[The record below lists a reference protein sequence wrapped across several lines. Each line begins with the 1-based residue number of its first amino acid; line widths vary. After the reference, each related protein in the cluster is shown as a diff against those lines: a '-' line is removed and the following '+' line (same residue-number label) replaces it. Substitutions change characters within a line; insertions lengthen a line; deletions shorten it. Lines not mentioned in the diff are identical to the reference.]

1 MKQLTE
7 KQFEDLF
14 ENLQKLESSLQDR
27 ISEYHEVKGMQS
39 ERHAFCYYR
48 RFVWNIQGI
57 LSLATKVEP
66 PKQQNNG

>member
-7 KQFEDLF
+7 QQFEDLF

-27 ISEYHEVKGMQS
+27 ISEYHEVKGMQA

-48 RFVWNIQGI
+48 IYVWNVINI
-57 LSLATKVEP
+57 LKSSKKVEP
-66 PKQQNNG
+66 PKQ